1 MTITEKSIKAFKDS
15 MLESEK
21 AKATIE
27 KYCHAATDLMTY
39 TQGRPITKKLLLEYR
54 DHLLESMSTPTVN
67 GYITAINQFLCFCKK
82 RSLRLKIIRVQRR
95 AFIDESR
102 ELTEKEYS
110 RLVSAAQKKGKE
122 RLHLI
127 LQAIGGTGIRISEL
141 PFITVEAVDAGQAD
155 VALKG
160 KHRIVLIPKRLR
172 KKLLSYA
179 KRKGIESGP
188 VFVTASG
195 RPVDRSNIAH
205 DMKALCETAHV
216 DPRKVF
222 PHNLR
227 HLFARA
233 FYAIEKNLAHL
244 ADILGHSSVETTR
257 IYVAASVRTFEKTVN
272 KMKLIM

>member
-1 MTITEKSIKAFKDS
+1 MTITVKTIEAFREA
-15 MLESEK
+15 MLEGEK

-27 KYCHAATDLMTY
+27 KYCHAATGLMTY
-39 TQGRPITKKLLLEYR
+39 LQGSPITKKLLLEYR
-54 DHLLESMSTPTVN
+54 DYLIKNMSAATVN

-82 RSLRLKIIRVQRR
+82 NLRLKMIRVQRR

-102 ELTEKEYS
+102 ELTEKEFC
-110 RLVSAAQKKGKE
+110 RLVSAAQAQGKD
-122 RLHLI
+122 RLCLI
-127 LQAIGGTGIRISEL
+127 LQSVCGTGIRISEL
-141 PFITVEAVDAGQAD
+141 SFITVEAVDAGQAD

-179 KRKGIESGP
+179 KRRGIQTGP
-188 VFVTASG
+188 IFVTKSG
-195 RPVDRSNIAH
+195 RPVDRSNVAH
-205 DMKALCETAHV
+205 EMKDLCKMAHV
-216 DPRKVF
+216 DPQKVF

-257 IYVAASVRTFEKTVN
+257 IYVAASASTFERTLN
-272 KMKLIM
+272 RMKLIM